1 MPQEERKLGRSSR
14 KRALWVKMAD
24 RGSHY
29 GNEGILLF
37 KKILVA
43 NRGEIAIRIMR
54 AAREL
59 GVQTVAVYSDADQ
72 EALHVRYADE
82 SFPIG
87 PAPSTLSY
95 LHIPNI
101 INAAVQTGAEAIHP
115 GYGFLSENHHFAAIC
130 KTWGLV
136 FIGPPADAI
145 EKMGIKAQA
154 RQVMKEAGVPVVP
167 GTVGTVEDG
176 AQALAVAETLG
187 YPILVKA
194 SYGGGGRGIRVVAG
208 PDELEDALERASRE
222 AKSAFGQ
229 GDVYLEKYLSNP
241 RHIEIQVL
249 ADQLGNVVTLGE
261 RESSLQRRR
270 QKVLEEAPSV
280 AVTEIIRQRMSEASA
295 RAAKAVHYSS
305 AGTLE
310 FLLDDEGNF
319 YFMEMNTR
327 VQVEHPVT
335 EWVTGVDIVK
345 EQIRIAAGLPLSIS
359 QEDVEMRGWS
369 IECRINAEDPEQG
382 FRPSPGRVEVWR
394 EPGGPGVRVDSGAGP
409 GYQVQPFYDSLLAKL
424 VVWGQTREEA
434 IARMKRALWEFEVEG
449 VKTTIGMHLKLM
461 EDEAFAA
468 GAIHTNF
475 LAERL
480 SGA

>member
-1 MPQEERKLGRSSR
+1 
-14 KRALWVKMAD
+14 
-24 RGSHY
+24 
-29 GNEGILLF
+29 
-37 KKILVA
+37 
-43 NRGEIAIRIMR
+43 MR

-59 GVQTVAVYSDADQ
+59 GIQTVAVYSDADQ

-82 SFPIG
+82 AFSIG

-95 LHIPNI
+95 LHIPNL

-136 FIGPPADAI
+136 FIGPPAEAI

-154 RQVMKEAGVPVVP
+154 RQVMKEAGVPVIP
-167 GTVGTVEDG
+167 GTVGTVTNGEE
-176 AQALAVAETLG
+176 ALAIADSIG

-194 SYGGGGRGIRVVAG
+194 SYGGGGRGIRIVEG
-208 PDELEDALERASRE
+208 PEKLAEALEQASRE

-229 GDVYLEKYLSNP
+229 GDVYLEKYLINP

-249 ADQLGNVVTLGE
+249 ADQFGNVVTLGE

-270 QKVLEEAPSV
+270 QKVLEEAPST
-280 AVTEIIRQRMSEASA
+280 AMTPELRQQMSEASA
-295 RAAKAVHYSS
+295 RAAQAVHYTN

-310 FLLDDEGNF
+310 FLLDGSGHF

-335 EWVTGVDIVK
+335 ESVTGVDIVK
-345 EQIRIAAGLPLSIS
+345 EQIRIAAGMPLTVS
-359 QEDVEMRGWS
+359 QSEITMNGWS
-369 IECRINAEDPEQG
+369 IECRINAEDPDQG
-382 FRPSPGRVEVWR
+382 FRPSPGKVEVWR
-394 EPGGPGVRVDSGAGP
+394 EPGGPGVRVDAGAEP

-424 VVWGQTREEA
+424 VTWGRNREEA
-434 IARMKRALWEFEVEG
+434 IARMKRALSEFEVEG
-449 VKTTIGMHLKLM
+449 VKTTIDMHRQLM
-461 EDEAFAA
+461 DDEQFRS
-468 GAIHTNF
+468 GEIHTNF
-475 LAERL
+475 LGDRFA
-480 SGA
+480 GA

>member
-1 MPQEERKLGRSSR
+1 M
-14 KRALWVKMAD
+14 
-24 RGSHY
+24 
-29 GNEGILLF
+29 
-37 KKILVA
+37 A
-43 NRGEIAIRIMR
+43 NRGEIAIRVMR

-59 GVQTVAVYSDADQ
+59 GIQTVAVYSDADQ
-72 EALHVRYADE
+72 DALHVRYADE
-82 SFPIG
+82 AFPIG

-130 KTWGLV
+130 QTWGLV
-136 FIGPPADAI
+136 FIGPPAEAI

-154 RQVMKEAGVPVVP
+154 RQVMESAGVPVVP
-167 GTVGTVEDG
+167 GNQGVVSNLEE
-176 AQALAVAETLG
+176 AELVAESIG

-194 SYGGGGRGIRVVAG
+194 SYGGGGRGIRVVAAAE
-208 PDELEDALERASRE
+208 ELPDALERASRE

-229 GDVYLEKYLSNP
+229 GDVYLEKYLVNP

-249 ADQLGNVVTLGE
+249 ADAFGHVVSLGE

-280 AVTEIIRQRMSEASA
+280 AVTPEIRQQMSIAAIRAA
-295 RAAKAVHYSS
+295 RAVGYQS
-305 AGTLE
+305 AGTIE
-310 FLLDDEGNF
+310 FLLDETGAF

-335 EWVTGVDIVK
+335 EMVTGIDIVK
-345 EQIRIAAGLPLSIS
+345 EQIRIAAGLPLSFDESEIHMS
-359 QEDVEMRGWS
+359 GWS
-369 IECRINAEDPEQG
+369 IECRINAEDPDQG

-394 EPGGPGVRVDSGAGP
+394 EPGGPGVRVDSGACA

-424 VVWGQTREEA
+424 VTWGRNREEA
-434 IARMKRALWEFEVEG
+434 VARMQRALSEFEVQG
-449 VKTTIGMHLKLM
+449 VKTTIGMHMMLM
-461 EDEAFAA
+461 EDDAFRA
-468 GAIHTNF
+468 GTIHTNF
-475 LAERL
+475 LSDRFD
-480 SGA
+480 GA